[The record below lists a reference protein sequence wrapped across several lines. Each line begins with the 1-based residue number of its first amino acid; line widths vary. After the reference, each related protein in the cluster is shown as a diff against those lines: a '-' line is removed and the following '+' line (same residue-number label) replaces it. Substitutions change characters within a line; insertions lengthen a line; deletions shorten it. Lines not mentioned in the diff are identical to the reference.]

1 MDINTILTDI
11 AQDIALNADLGAW
24 STVTYGRTH
33 EVFINIDRRNPPG
46 EDNCPYVV
54 LYPISKNVG
63 SGESVKRHGFEIICC
78 VNDDS
83 SRTHAETNVTEY
95 EGVQNIETFRKKVE
109 TIIDGTDI
117 GGAFVETV
125 DIEYETIEM
134 FPFMMAGMV
143 VSIHEDWSFGDNP
156 LD

>member
-24 STVTYGRTH
+24 SDVTYGRTH

-46 EDNCPYVV
+46 EDDCPYVV

-63 SGESVKRHGFEIICC
+63 SGEGVKRHGFEIICC
-78 VNDDS
+78 INDDS
-83 SRTHAETNVTEY
+83 SRTHAEANITEY

-109 TIIDGTDI
+109 TIIDAADLS
-117 GGAFVETV
+117 GAFVETV

-143 VSIHEDWSFGDNP
+143 ISVHEDWSFGEDP
-156 LD
+156 LN